1 MNFQNYLPSLL
12 VICTLSLVACGGG
25 GTTADGAN
33 EPARR
38 TFSAVGEARRMA
50 VQYRPLRD
58 LSAVLLPTL
67 VRSEELRA
75 LGGTTRAC
83 SGGGSASYTYNP
95 GPDGTNLQSLRA
107 QFANCVESLGL
118 ISGSLLIEWN
128 QSDDNTSAGTFIP
141 SWSGTITVAGV
152 TYAVDR
158 PSVISLSY
166 NTTSGYRE
174 SFIGVRSL
182 SGLQG
187 PSGPALQMKQV
198 QWRVIDDPSAA
209 NFQITDSTS
218 NISNSS
224 GPTANW
230 RNAGAI
236 QIARVTSSNAVAG
249 VGFPILGGFNYF
261 RTQRSGNLE
270 SISGDQVINAG
281 LLNVSVRG
289 SMTGLMDAGQF
300 AWSELF
306 QSATYNM
313 DGE

>member
-1 MNFQNYLPSLL
+1 MNFKNYLLGILS
-12 VICTLSLVACGGG
+12 VCTLSMAACGGG
-25 GTTADGAN
+25 AGDDAN
-33 EPARR
+33 APDRR

-75 LGGTTRAC
+75 FGGTTRTC
-83 SGGGSASYTYNP
+83 SGGGNVAYTYNP
-95 GPDGTNLQSLRA
+95 GPDGRNLQSLRA
-107 QFANCVESLGL
+107 EFMNCLESLGL

-128 QSDDNTSAGTFIP
+128 QSDDNTTAGTFIP

-152 TYAVDR
+152 TYVIDR
-158 PSVISLSY
+158 PSLISLSY
-166 NTTSGYRE
+166 NTTSGFRE

-187 PSGPALQMKQV
+187 PTGPSLQMQQV
-198 QWRVIDDPSAA
+198 QWRLIDDPAAA

-224 GPTANW
+224 GPSANW

-236 QIARVTSSNAVAG
+236 QIARVASSTAVGG

-261 RTQRSGNLE
+261 RSQRSGDLE
-270 SISGDQVINAG
+270 PISGDQIINSG

-289 SMTGLMDAGQF
+289 SRTGLTDAGQF
-300 AWSELF
+300 AWNELF